1 MFEGFFPSYFEW
13 WHIPLIIVVGLF
25 AESFGA
31 IVGGGGLLT
40 LPLLLSLGVP
50 VQSAIA
56 VNTAAALGTEAG
68 ILSETR
74 DKVLKNKKAVVMMA
88 IPIFIGGI
96 IGTQLLLEVPKT
108 AIKYIVIV
116 AITALLLNKFFNRN
130 KPKKVKVGYKNYAAL
145 AGFCVLIGVYTNFIG
160 AGEGTL
166 AKMGIMSIMGYTFIQ
181 SHGIKSTAS
190 MPTRFYS
197 LVVTAMAGLIIWPY
211 LITKW
216 CTGFIAGKYSTKFVK
231 RVPDKYMDRIITTI
245 TVLFVVYLVLFYD

>member
-1 MFEGFFPSYFEW
+1 MFENFFPSYFEW
-13 WHIPLIIVVGLF
+13 WHIPLIIIVGLF

-40 LPLLLSLGVP
+40 LPLMLFLGVP

-56 VNTAAALGTEAG
+56 INTAAALGTEVG

-74 DKVLKNKKAVVMMA
+74 ERVLRHKKTVILMA
-88 IPIFIGGI
+88 IPIFLGGI
-96 IGTQLLLEVPKT
+96 IGTHLLLEVPKT
-108 AIKYIVIV
+108 AIKYIIIF
-116 AITALLLNKFFNRN
+116 AISALLLNKFFNRN
-130 KPKKVKVGYKNYAAL
+130 KPKKITVGYKNYAVL
-145 AGFCVLIGVYTNFIG
+145 AGFCILIGIYTNFIG

-166 AKMGIMSIMGYTFIQ
+166 AKMGIMSIMGYTFLQ

-197 LVVTAMAGLIIWPY
+197 LVVTAMAGLIVWPY

-216 CTGFIAGKYSTKFVK
+216 CSGFIAGKYSTKFIK

-245 TVLFVVYLVLFYD
+245 TVLFVIYLALFYE

>member
-1 MFEGFFPSYFEW
+1 MFENFFPSYFEW
-13 WHIPLIIVVGLF
+13 WHIPLIIIVGLI

-40 LPLLLSLGVP
+40 LPLLLFLGVP

-56 VNTAAALGTEAG
+56 VNTAAALGTEVG

-74 DKVLKNKKAVVMMA
+74 EKVLRHKRAVIMMA
-88 IPIFIGGI
+88 IPIFVGGI
-96 IGTQLLLEVPKT
+96 VGTHLLLTVPKT
-108 AIKYIVIV
+108 AIKYIVI
-116 AITALLLNKFFNRN
+116 ASITALLINKFVNRN
-130 KPKKVKVGYKNYAAL
+130 KPKKLHVGYKKYAVL
-145 AGFCVLIGVYTNFIG
+145 AAFCVLIGIYTNFIG

-211 LITKW
+211 LITKLL
-216 CTGFIAGKYSTKFVK
+216 TGFVAGKYSTKFIK
-231 RVPDKYMDRIITTI
+231 RVPDKYMQIIVTAV
-245 TVLFVVYLVLFYD
+245 TVLFVIYLIFFYE